1 VKFIVTGSS
10 SYYIK
15 NLFSE
20 SLAGRKTIFE
30 LFPLNF
36 GEFLS
41 FKNIPFVPFVSF
53 PERFNNHEYAR
64 LENYYNEFINFGGFP
79 DAVLEDNPKN
89 KIEFLK
95 DLINSY
101 LAVDI
106 KALSDFKNEK
116 NIYNLIKI
124 LSARA
129 GTRLDYTKIASV
141 SGLSRPTVMNYLDL
155 FEKSYLITRIEVFT
169 KNRDKEIIKA
179 QKLYFTDNG
188 ILNRLADVSSGVQF
202 ENAVYNQLKHLNDV
216 RYFALKTGKEIDF
229 IINGDT
235 AVEVKETATLS
246 DLKQLQKLS
255 SGIDIRKNVLIGR
268 YKTPNF
274 SDYIWGGEIQ

>member
-1 VKFIVTGSS
+1 
-10 SYYIK
+10 
-15 NLFSE
+15 
-20 SLAGRKTIFE
+20 
-30 LFPLNF
+30 
-36 GEFLS
+36 
-41 FKNIPFVPFVSF
+41 
-53 PERFNNHEYAR
+53 
-64 LENYYNEFINFGGFP
+64 
-79 DAVLEDNPKN
+79 
-89 KIEFLK
+89 
-95 DLINSY
+95 
-101 LAVDI
+101 
-106 KALSDFKNEK
+106 
-116 NIYNLIKI
+116 
-124 LSARA
+124 
-129 GTRLDYTKIASV
+129 
-141 SGLSRPTVMNYLDL
+141 MNYLDL

-202 ENAVYNQLKHLNDV
+202 ENAVYNQLKHLNYV

-255 SGIDIRKNVLIGR
+255 SDIDIRKNVLIGR